1 MLRLIN
7 NILNIFFLVLLTA
20 CSNVSQ
26 NKQAIQIE
34 KIWARPAL
42 QGNNSAAYFRIENNQ
57 SENEKLLSAESTIAE
72 FSEIHLSSNVDGV
85 MKMMEQEFVE
95 IEAGKQLEF
104 KPMSYHIMLIN
115 LNQDLKV
122 GDQFNLTLTFENSGD
137 KEILVEVKE
146 FE

>member
-1 MLRLIN
+1 MPQKINITISLFILLLI
-7 NILNIFFLVLLTA
+7 TA
-20 CSNVSQ
+20 CAGNPIKEDV
-26 NKQAIQIE
+26 QIE

-42 QGNNSAAYFRIENNQ
+42 EGNNSAVYFIIKNNLPTK
-57 SENEKLLSAESTIAE
+57 EKMLSAESTIAE
-72 FSEIHLSSNVDGV
+72 FSEIHLSSNVDGI

-104 KPMSYHIMLIN
+104 KPMSYHVMLIN
-115 LNQDLKV
+115 LQQELKV
-122 GDQFNLTLTFENSGD
+122 GEKFNLILSFENAGD

>member
-1 MLRLIN
+1 MPKKIKLTIGILI
-7 NILNIFFLVLLTA
+7 LLLITA
-20 CSNVSQ
+20 CSSNSYQQDV
-26 NKQAIQIE
+26 QIE

-42 QGNNSAAYFRIENNQ
+42 KGNNSAVYFIIQNNLPT
-57 SENEKLLSAESTIAE
+57 NEKMLSANSTIAE

-95 IEAGKQLEF
+95 IEAGNKLEF

-115 LNQDLKV
+115 LQQDLNV
-122 GDQFNLTLTFENSGD
+122 GDQFNLTLSFENAGE
-137 KEILVEVKE
+137 KELLVEVKE

>member
-1 MLRLIN
+1 MPQKINITISLFILLLI
-7 NILNIFFLVLLTA
+7 TA
-20 CSNVSQ
+20 CAGNP
-26 NKQAIQIE
+26 NKEDVQIE

-42 QGNNSAAYFRIENNQ
+42 EGNNSAVYFIIKNNLPTK
-57 SENEKLLSAESTIAE
+57 EKMLSAESTIAE
-72 FSEIHLSSNVDGV
+72 FSEIHLSSNEDGI

-115 LNQDLKV
+115 LQQELKV
-122 GDQFNLTLTFENSGD
+122 GDEFNLILSFENAGD

>member
-1 MLRLIN
+1 MPQKINITISLFILLLI
-7 NILNIFFLVLLTA
+7 TA
-20 CSNVSQ
+20 CAGNPIKEDV
-26 NKQAIQIE
+26 QIE

-42 QGNNSAAYFRIENNQ
+42 EGNNSAVYFIIKNNL
-57 SENEKLLSAESTIAE
+57 STKEKLLSAESTIAE
-72 FSEIHLSSNVDGV
+72 FSEIHLSSNVDGI

-104 KPMSYHIMLIN
+104 KPMSYHVMLIN
-115 LNQDLKV
+115 LQQELKV
-122 GDQFNLTLTFENSGD
+122 GEKFNLSLSFENAGD

>member
-1 MLRLIN
+1 MPQKI
-7 NILNIFFLVLLTA
+7 NILISIFILLLLTA
-20 CSNVSQ
+20 CSNNPNSDDL
-26 NKQAIQIE
+26 QIE

-42 QGNNSAAYFRIENNQ
+42 EGNNSAVYFIIQNNLPT
-57 SENEKLLSAESTIAE
+57 NEKMLSAQSTIAE

-115 LNQDLKV
+115 LNQDLNV
-122 GDQFNLTLTFENSGD
+122 GDQFNLTLSFENTGE
-137 KEILVEVKE
+137 KELLVEVKE